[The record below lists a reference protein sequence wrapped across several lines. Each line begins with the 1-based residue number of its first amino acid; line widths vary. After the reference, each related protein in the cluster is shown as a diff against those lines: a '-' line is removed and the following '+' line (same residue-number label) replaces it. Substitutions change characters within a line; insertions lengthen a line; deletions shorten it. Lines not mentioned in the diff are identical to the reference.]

1 MRRTSHRAVLHAPRG
16 AALLLAM
23 VILTVVA
30 TVAAGMVW
38 QQSRAVAVEA
48 AMRSRMQSAW
58 ILGGALDWARLILRE
73 DQRDGD
79 KRAREGKPAYDGLD
93 EPWATPLA
101 EARLSS
107 FLAADR
113 DNNAEGGPEAFLS
126 GSIAD
131 AQSKWNLR
139 NLFDPAYKVLPA
151 ELAGLRRL
159 VDLAGVPSDTAER
172 IAAGLQ
178 AAYREPADEG
188 GARARPL
195 APQTFADLV
204 WIGIEPATIAK
215 LDAWVTL
222 LPVRTPVNV
231 NTASREAIVAAV
243 EGLDL
248 ATVERLI
255 QQRQRDP
262 FQSLEQVK
270 AQLPPSL
277 QLDPQRISVQ
287 TRYFEVTGRLRLEER
302 ALEERSLVE
311 RRDNGVFVVRR
322 ERLSLAEPR

>member
-1 MRRTSHRAVLHAPRG
+1 MRPHRG

-48 AMRSRMQSAW
+48 AMRSRMQSSW
-58 ILGGALDWARLILRE
+58 ILAGALDWARLILRE
-73 DQRDGD
+73 DQRDNE
-79 KRAREGKPAYDGLD
+79 KRAREGKLPYDGLD

-101 EARLSS
+101 EARLSA

-113 DNNAEGGPEAFLS
+113 DNNADSGPEAFLS

-131 AQSKWNLR
+131 AQAKWNLR
-139 NLFDPAYKVLPA
+139 NLLDPAFKVIPA

-159 VDLAGVPSDTAER
+159 VDLAGAPSDTADR
-172 IAAGLQ
+172 VAAALQ
-178 AAYREPADEG
+178 AAVAPPADEG
-188 GARARPL
+188 AARVRPL
-195 APQTFADLV
+195 MPQTVADLV
-204 WIGIEPATIAK
+204 WLGIEPATIAK
-215 LDAWVTL
+215 LEAWITL

-248 ATVERLI
+248 GTVERLV

-262 FQSLEQVK
+262 FQSLDQVK
-270 AQLPPSL
+270 AQLPPAL
-277 QLDPQRISVQ
+277 QLDPQRLAVQ
-287 TRYFEVTGRLRLEER
+287 TRWFEVIGRLRLEER

-322 ERLSLAEPR
+322 ERLNLAEPR